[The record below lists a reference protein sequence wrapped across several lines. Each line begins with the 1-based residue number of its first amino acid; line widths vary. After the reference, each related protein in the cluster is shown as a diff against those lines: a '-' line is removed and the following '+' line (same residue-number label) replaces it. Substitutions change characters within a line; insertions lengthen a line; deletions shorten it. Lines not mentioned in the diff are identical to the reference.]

1 MEVWTRLDSRRANS
15 LKNLLISALWRFV
28 LSDGHTRMI
37 SHRELREPDP
47 MWRTLSG
54 VLILIV
60 FLSGVFFVPASC
72 GQVTGQLE
80 TANTRTEG
88 KTESA
93 KTQDSG
99 GSSQSPASTKPEKD
113 PKKTKKKKLPGR
125 GSILVAPLP
134 IVSPAIGNG
143 LIPIVGYIFPF
154 SKNDKESPPSTI
166 GGLGIITNNGSRG
179 FALGGQ
185 LFLKRNTYE
194 VTFGYGK
201 GNLNYN
207 LYGIG
212 TIAALQGLKLPLE
225 QSGKVYFGEVLRRVW
240 WKIFVG
246 PRFWEGTS
254 FVTVRPNSGGNL
266 PPIPPDVGLHSNLTA
281 LGIRV
286 VRDTRPNHFYPTAG
300 TKLEFTSNFY
310 AKALGSKYSYQSY
323 QFRFNKYWSLDKIQ
337 VLAYDLAVC
346 DTGGSPPFYGNCIY
360 GTNNELRGYA
370 AGQFIDRHMFATQ
383 LEYRLSLPKNFGA
396 AGFVGVGEVFPG
408 GSHIFRVNQVLPA
421 IGGGPRYE
429 LSSKYH
435 VNLRTD
441 FARGRNSWTW
451 SMGVGEAF

>member
-1 MEVWTRLDSRRANS
+1 
-15 LKNLLISALWRFV
+15 
-28 LSDGHTRMI
+28 MI
-37 SHRELREPDP
+37 SHPELREPSQ
-47 MWRTLSG
+47 MRQTLIG

-60 FLSGVFFVPASC
+60 FLSGVFLVPASS
-72 GQVTGQLE
+72 GQVAGQLE
-80 TANTRTEG
+80 TTDTHATLQA
-88 KTESA
+88 ESA
-93 KTQDSG
+93 KTQESG
-99 GSSQSPASTKPEKD
+99 GSQSPASTTPEKE
-113 PKKTKKKKLPGR
+113 PEKTKKKKLPGR
-125 GSILVAPLP
+125 GAILVAPLP

-143 LIPIVGYIFPF
+143 LIPVVGYIFPF

-166 GGLGIITNNGSRG
+166 GALGIITNNGSRG

-185 LFLKRNTYE
+185 LFLKQNTYE

-225 QSGKVYFGEVLRRVW
+225 QSGKVYFGEVLRRVG

-246 PRFWEGTS
+246 PRLWDGTS
-254 FVTVRPNSGGNL
+254 FVTVRPNGGGNL
-266 PPIPPDVGLHSNLTA
+266 PPIPPGVGLHSNLTA
-281 LGIRV
+281 IGIRV

-310 AKALGSKYSYQSY
+310 ATALGSKYSYQSY

-383 LEYRLSLPKNFGA
+383 LEYRLSLPKGFGL
-396 AGFVGVGEVFPG
+396 AGFVGVGEIFPS
-408 GSHIFRVNQVLPA
+408 GSHILRVNQVLPD
-421 IGGGPRYE
+421 IGGGPRYQ

>member
-1 MEVWTRLDSRRANS
+1 MKGSS
-15 LKNLLISALWRFV
+15 HSAGPARV
-28 LSDGHTRMI
+28 LSHP
-37 SHRELREPDP
+37 ELHE
-47 MWRTLSG
+47 SG
-54 VLILIV
+54 KKRQNWIGFVIAIVVLTVIC
-60 FLSGVFFVPASC
+60 FLPASSAQTP
-72 GQVTGQLE
+72 GEPSTPDTHTQQ
-80 TANTRTEG
+80 RTESS
-88 KTESA
+88 KPQ
-93 KTQDSG
+93 QDEASG
-99 GSSQSPASTKPEKD
+99 PSPAATIVTEEKA
-113 PKKTKKKKLPGR
+113 KKKKPDRR
-125 GSILVAPLP
+125 GSILIAPLP

-143 LIPIVGYIFPF
+143 LIPVVGYIFPF

-166 GGLGIITNNGSRG
+166 GALGLITDNGSRG

-185 LFLKRNTYE
+185 LFLKQNTYE

-212 TIAALQGLKLPLE
+212 TIAAFQGLKLPLE
-225 QSGKVYFGEVLRRVW
+225 QSGKVYFGEVLRRVG
-240 WKIFVG
+240 WKIFIG
-246 PRFWEGTS
+246 PRFWDGTS
-254 FVTVRPNSGGNL
+254 FVTVRPNSGGKL
-266 PPIPPDVGLHSNLTA
+266 PPLPPGVGLSSNLTA
-281 LGIRV
+281 IGIRV

-310 AKALGSKYSYQSY
+310 AEALGSKYSYQSY

-360 GTNNELRGYA
+360 GTNNELRGYT

-383 LEYRLSLPKNFGA
+383 LEYRLSLPKKFGA
-396 AGFVGVGEVFPG
+396 AAFTGVGEVFPG
-408 GSHIFRVNQVLPA
+408 GSHIFRVNQVLPD
-421 IGGGPRYE
+421 IGGGPRYQ
-429 LSSKYH
+429 LSTKYH

-441 FARGRNSWTW
+441 FAVGRGSWTW

>member
-1 MEVWTRLDSRRANS
+1 MLSHPELRASGQSRR
-15 LKNLLISALWRFV
+15 LTWIGFLLSIA
-28 LSDGHTRMI
+28 
-37 SHRELREPDP
+37 
-47 MWRTLSG
+47 
-54 VLILIV
+54 
-60 FLSGVFFVPASC
+60 FLSEVSFVPASS
-72 GQVTGQLE
+72 GQVAGQLE
-80 TANTRTEG
+80 TANTGAERQTG
-88 KTESA
+88 SA
-93 KTQDSG
+93 KPQESG
-99 GSSQSPASTKPEKD
+99 GTSQSPASTTPEAKPE
-113 PKKTKKKKLPGR
+113 KTKKKKPPGR
-125 GSILVAPLP
+125 GSILIAPLP

-143 LIPIVGYIFPF
+143 IIPIVGYIFPF

-166 GGLGIITNNGSRG
+166 GALGIITDNGSRG

-185 LFLKRNTYE
+185 LFLKQNTYE

-225 QSGKVYFGEVLRRVW
+225 QSGKVYFGEFLRRIG

-246 PRFWEGTS
+246 PRFWDGTS

-266 PPIPPDVGLHSNLTA
+266 PPLPPDVGLHSNLTA

-300 TKLEFTSNFY
+300 TKLEFTANFY

-360 GTNNELRGYA
+360 GTNNELRGYT

-383 LEYRLSLPKNFGA
+383 LEYRLSLPKGFGA
-396 AGFVGVGEVFPG
+396 AGFAGIGEVFPG
-408 GSHIFRVNQVLPA
+408 GSHIFRSNQLLPD
-421 IGGGPRYE
+421 IGGGPRYQ

-451 SMGVGEAF
+451 SMAVGEAF